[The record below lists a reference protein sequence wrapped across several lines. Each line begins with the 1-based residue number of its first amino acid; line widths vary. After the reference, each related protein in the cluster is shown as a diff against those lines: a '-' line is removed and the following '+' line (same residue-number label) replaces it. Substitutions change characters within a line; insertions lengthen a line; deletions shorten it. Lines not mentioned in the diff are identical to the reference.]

1 MNTFISGIGQS
12 GAPSGHPCHG
22 ADTLMRCGEGDRY
35 CGGVTCHQGRGHTL
49 APAPGHWYFTYPVF
63 SIQPTFA
70 SVCARFVLI
79 SLFIHIQ
86 VYGEMGSGNALR
98 LLHWAATLIWLLFI
112 FYFFV
117 SDDSQYLHYEL
128 LYSDNKTICNHHC
141 VQMFVCL
148 RSKLHWYCMR
158 RQQNFFERILNWRF
172 SHFYPQYFMLRS
184 IK

>member
-1 MNTFISGIGQS
+1 MNTFIERTGRS
-12 GAPSGHPCHG
+12 GAASGHPCRG
-22 ADTLMRCGEGDRY
+22 ADTLMRCGEGDRH
-35 CGGVTCHQGRGHTL
+35 CGGVTCHQGRAHPHTCTWTL
-49 APAPGHWYFTYPVF
+49 ILTYPVCF
-63 SIQPTFA
+63 LSNILLIA
-70 SVCARFVLI
+70 FVLI
-79 SLFIHIQ
+79 SVFIHIQ
-86 VYGEMGSGNALR
+86 VYGEMGSSNALR

-141 VQMFVCL
+141 VQIFVCL
-148 RSKLHWYCMR
+148 RSKSKLHWYCMR
-158 RQQNFFERILNWRF
+158 RQQNFSERNLNWRF

>member
-1 MNTFISGIGQS
+1 MNTFIARTGRS
-12 GAPSGHPCHG
+12 GAASGHPCHG

-49 APAPGHWYFTYPVF
+49 APAPGHWYLH
-63 SIQPTFA
+63 IQCFLSNLLLLA
-70 SVCARFVLI
+70 FVLI
-79 SLFIHIQ
+79 SVFIHIQ

>member
-1 MNTFISGIGQS
+1 MLEGETIRAIPIMNTFIARTGRS
-12 GAPSGHPCHG
+12 GASGHPCNG

-35 CGGVTCHQGRGHTL
+35 CGGVTCHQGRAHTL
-49 APAPGHWYFTYPVF
+49 APAPGHWYLH
-63 SIQPTFA
+63 IQCFLSNLLLLA
-70 SVCARFVLI
+70 FVLI
-79 SLFIHIQ
+79 SVFIHIQ

-141 VQMFVCL
+141 VQIVVCL
-148 RSKLHWYCMR
+148 RSKLHWLL
-158 RQQNFFERILNWRF
+158 IL
-172 SHFYPQYFMLRS
+172 
-184 IK
+184 